1 MARGADLLVSSPP
14 RWEDGRAFLTL
25 NPRLPAPM
33 RTKILS
39 ADFPAA
45 PGRVWLATSGTGG
58 VTKMVALSRAAL
70 EASARAVNACLDA
83 GPRDVWLNPLPLFH
97 AGGLGIM
104 VRAVLSGARHEDA
117 GAWSAETFL
126 RRLGEIGAT
135 LTSLVPAQVHDLA
148 RSGARPPSGLRAAV
162 VGGGALD
169 EPLRAMMADRGWPLL
184 PSYGLTEAASQVA
197 TALPGQTDFAW
208 LPLLP
213 HFEARTAPDGI
224 LELRGPA
231 LLDGWMVFPAD
242 GAPCWEDPRRAGWLR
257 TGDRAELRGRE
268 LRVAGRADD
277 LVKIRGELVDLAA
290 LERSLQAR
298 VRAGKVVLHAR
309 PDERNGT
316 TLHVVAENAAAVREA
331 GQAVDDIFPP
341 YARPSE
347 VVCGT
352 IETTAL
358 GKTVR
363 SRSGRG
369 V

>member
-1 MARGADLLVSSPP
+1 MARGADLLVTSPP
-14 RWEDGRAFLTL
+14 RWEDGRTFLVL
-25 NPRLPAPM
+25 NPRLPAAM
-33 RTKILS
+33 RARILS
-39 ADFPAA
+39 AEFPEA

-70 EASARAVNACLDA
+70 EASARAVNARLDA

-104 VRAVLSGARHEDA
+104 VRAALSGARREDT

-126 RRLGEIGAT
+126 RRLGETGAT

-148 RSGARPPSGLRAAV
+148 RSGVRPPSGLRAAV

-169 EPLRAMMADRGWPLL
+169 EPLRAIMADRGWPLL

-242 GAPCWEDPRRAGWLR
+242 RAPEWEDPKRDGWLR

-290 LERSLQAR
+290 LERSLQAC
-298 VRAGKVVLHAR
+298 VRSGKVALHSR
-309 PDERNGT
+309 PDERNGA
-316 TLHVVAENAAAVREA
+316 TLHVVAENTAAVREA
-331 GQAVDDIFPP
+331 DAAIDGIFPP

>member
-1 MARGADLLVSSPP
+1 MARGADLFVTLPP
-14 RWEDGRAFLTL
+14 RWEDGLAFLLL
-25 NPRLPAPM
+25 NPRLPAAM
-33 RTKILS
+33 RTRILS
-39 ADFPAA
+39 ADFPDA

-58 VTKMVALSRAAL
+58 VTKTVALSRAAL
-70 EASARAVNACLDA
+70 EASARAVNTRLDA

-97 AGGLGIM
+97 AGGLGIV
-104 VRAVLSGARHEDA
+104 VRAALSGARREDA

-126 RRLGEIGAT
+126 RLLGETGAT

-197 TALPGQTDFAW
+197 TALPGQADFAW

-242 GAPCWEDPRRAGWLR
+242 GAPEWEDPKRDGWLR
-257 TGDRAELRGRE
+257 TGDRAGLRGRE
-268 LRVAGRADD
+268 LRVLGRADD

-298 VRAGKVVLHAR
+298 VRAGKVVLHAQL
-309 PDERNGT
+309 DERNGT
-316 TLHVVAENAAAVREA
+316 ALHVVAENAAAVREA
-331 GQAVDDIFPP
+331 DAAADEIFPR
-341 YARPSE
+341 YARPAQI
-347 VVCGT
+347 VHGT

-363 SRSGRG
+363 RR
-369 V
+369 VLP

>member
-1 MARGADLLVSSPP
+1 
-14 RWEDGRAFLTL
+14 
-25 NPRLPAPM
+25 
-33 RTKILS
+33 
-39 ADFPAA
+39 
-45 PGRVWLATSGTGG
+45 
-58 VTKMVALSRAAL
+58 
-70 EASARAVNACLDA
+70 
-83 GPRDVWLNPLPLFH
+83 
-97 AGGLGIM
+97 M
-104 VRAVLSGARHEDA
+104 VRAVLSGARREDA
-117 GAWSAETFL
+117 GAWSAENFL
-126 RRLGEIGAT
+126 RRLGETGAT

-148 RSGARPPSGLRAAV
+148 RFSACPPSGLRAAV

-224 LELRGPA
+224 LELQGPA
-231 LLDGWMVFPAD
+231 LLDGWMVFPAE
-242 GAPCWEDPRRAGWLR
+242 GAPSWKDPKRAGWLR

-298 VRAGKVVLHAR
+298 VRAGKVVLHAQ

-316 TLHVVAENAAAVREA
+316 ALHIVAENAAAVREA
-331 GQAVDDIFPP
+331 GQAVDDVFPP
-341 YARPSE
+341 YARPAQI
-347 VVCGT
+347 VPGT
-352 IETTAL
+352 IEITAL

>member
-1 MARGADLLVSSPP
+1 MARGADLLVTSPP
-14 RWEDGRAFLTL
+14 RWEDGRAFLVL
-25 NPRLPAPM
+25 NPRLPAAM
-33 RTKILS
+33 RTRILS
-39 ADFPAA
+39 ADFPDA

-70 EASARAVNACLDA
+70 EASARAVNDRLDA

-104 VRAVLSGARHEDA
+104 VRAALSGARREEA

-126 RRLGEIGAT
+126 RRLGEAGAT

-148 RSGARPPSGLRAAV
+148 QSGARPPSGLRAAV

-197 TALPGQTDFAW
+197 TALPGQTDFAG

-213 HFEARTAPDGI
+213 HFEARIAPDGI

-242 GAPCWEDPRRAGWLR
+242 RAPEWEDPKRDDWLR

-268 LRVAGRADD
+268 LRVAGRGDD

-290 LERSLQAR
+290 LERTLQAR
-298 VRAGKVVLHAR
+298 VRSGKVALHTR
-309 PDERNGT
+309 PDERNGAS
-316 TLHVVAENAAAVREA
+316 LHVVAENAAAVREA
-331 GQAVDDIFPP
+331 AAAIDGIFPP

-352 IETTAL
+352 IESTAL
-358 GKTVR
+358 GKIVR
-363 SRSGRG
+363 CRALP
-369 V
+369 